1 MRQTALVLLSF
12 LSALGPPSAAAQAD
26 VGVFA
31 IRRNGTEVG
40 REAFRIIPARPGR
53 SGGDSIIGITR
64 FPSLRPTLE
73 TVTTSER
80 NPSGNTTW
88 QLGRRENGRTTQ
100 VVAGTAKNRVTVR
113 LIDPVGESAREYAG
127 GEGLVL
133 LDDSVFALY
142 QQIVPLT
149 AEGGRRLTALFPR
162 SGRRL
167 TFQAERDGERRIR
180 LSGGLTGEIELGSDG
195 KLQRI
200 ILPELGFEAVRLP
213 D

>member
-1 MRQTALVLLSF
+1 V
-12 LSALGPPSAAAQAD
+12 
-26 VGVFA
+26 
-31 IRRNGTEVG
+31 
-40 REAFRIIPARPGR
+40 
-53 SGGDSIIGITR
+53 GDSLIGITR
-64 FPSLRPTLE
+64 YPALRPTLE

-80 NPSGNTTW
+80 TSSGNTTW

-113 LIDPVGESAREYAG
+113 IIDETGESAREYAG

-133 LDDSVFALY
+133 LDDSVFVMY
-142 QQIVPLT
+142 QQIVALA

-167 TFQAERDGERRIR
+167 TFQAQRDGEQHIH
-180 LSGGLTGEIELGSDG
+180 LSGGLTGEIELGRDG